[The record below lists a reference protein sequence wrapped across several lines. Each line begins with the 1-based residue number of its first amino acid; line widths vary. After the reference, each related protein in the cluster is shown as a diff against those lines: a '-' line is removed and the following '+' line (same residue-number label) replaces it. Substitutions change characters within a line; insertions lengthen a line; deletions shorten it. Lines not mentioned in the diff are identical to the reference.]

1 MKHQE
6 RKMKDLFGKKVEIS
20 NEVEERLESTYEI
33 LRSRSKSETKKQYKF
48 PKVTVAA
55 VTAVLMI
62 STGVYASI
70 RSDFFEGMF
79 GNTTKTSTPVKPVSI
94 DDGKG
99 GTVDVVI
106 PSKEFVDVDEERAQ
120 ELLGD
125 YVLEEPIVKEIGSH
139 TLTVE
144 NFLYN
149 ELGGLMYFT
158 LEREGKVTA
167 LAGNEDT
174 NLAKGASFTDEADF
188 YFTIQIGEQTIGYEN
203 IYVDTQQSTAE
214 KMYCYSYFLWSEESE
229 IDVEQKPYLLIQK
242 YPCTRGEINRMDAEE
257 YSQMCENVVEEKV
270 NLTEQDAVPTKTLD
284 LGEKGTLRISPFALA
299 FDIPK
304 MLGLS
309 NLDIDPWNVKHVEI
323 QYKNGESYVVED
335 KNENINNTGYVI
347 GCDPY
352 YKVAFNRLVDV
363 ENIKAVVINEITIPV
378 E

>member
-1 MKHQE
+1 MKNQE
-6 RKMKDLFGKKVEIS
+6 KNIKDVLGKEVKIS
-20 NEVEERLESTYEI
+20 GEVEERLESTYEI
-33 LRSRSKSETKKQYKF
+33 LRSRSKVERKKQYKF
-48 PKVTVAA
+48 PKVAVAA
-55 VTAVLMI
+55 IVAALMV

-79 GNTTKTSTPVKPVSI
+79 GNKTKTSTPAKPQSI

-99 GTVDVVI
+99 GTVDVVV

-125 YVLEEPIVKEIGSH
+125 YVLEKPIVKEIGSH

-158 LEREGKVTA
+158 LEREGGVTA

-174 NLAKGASFTDEADF
+174 NPSKGAFFTEQADF
-188 YFTIQIGEQTIGYEN
+188 YFYVETGDMISAGEN
-203 IYVDTQQSTAE
+203 VYVDTQRSTAE
-214 KMYCYSYFLWSEESE
+214 KMYCYNYFLWSDE
-229 IDVEQKPYLLIQK
+229 IDVQQKPYLFIKK
-242 YPCTRGEINRMDAEE
+242 YPCTRGEIHSMDDEE
-257 YSQMCENVVEEKV
+257 EAQALKNTVEEKV
-270 NLTEQDAVPTKTLD
+270 NLTEKEAVPTKTLD
-284 LGEKGTLRISPFALA
+284 LGEKGTLRLSPFAMA

-309 NLDIDPWNVKHVEI
+309 GELATDPGNVRHVEI
-323 QYKNGESYVVED
+323 RYKNGENYVVVDE
-335 KNENINNTGYVI
+335 NENVDNTGYVL

-363 ENIKAVVINEITIPV
+363 ENVKAVVINEIIIPV

>member
-1 MKHQE
+1 MKNQE
-6 RKMKDLFGKKVEIS
+6 RNIKDVLRKEVKIS
-20 NEVEERLESTYEI
+20 GEVEERLERTYEI
-33 LRSRSKSETKKQYKF
+33 LRSRSKAERKKYKF
-48 PKVTVAA
+48 PKVAVAA
-55 VTAVLMI
+55 IVAALMV

-79 GNTTKTSTPVKPVSI
+79 GNKTKTSTPAKPVSI

-106 PSKEFVDVDEERAQ
+106 PSKEFVDVDEERAS

-125 YVLEEPIVKEIGSH
+125 YVLEEPIVKKIGSH

-158 LEREGKVTA
+158 LEREGGVTA

-174 NLAKGASFTDEADF
+174 NLDKGANFTDEADF
-188 YFTIQIGEQTIGYEN
+188 YFIIEIGEQIVGYEN

-214 KMYCYSYFLWSEESE
+214 KMYCYSYFLWSEE
-229 IDVEQKPYLLIQK
+229 IDVQQKPYLLIKK
-242 YPCTRGEINRMDAEE
+242 YPCTRGEIDSMDEEE
-257 YSQMCENVVEEKV
+257 YAQVCENTIEEKV
-270 NLTEQDAVPTKTLD
+270 NLTEKDSVLTKTLD
-284 LGEKGTLRISPFALA
+284 LGEKGTLRLSSFAMA

-309 NLDIDPWNVKHVEI
+309 SLDIDPWNVKHVEI

-335 KNENINNTGYVI
+335 KNENINNTGYVM
-347 GCDPY
+347 GCDSY
-352 YKVAFNRLVDV
+352 YKAVFNRLVDV
-363 ENIKAVVINEITIPV
+363 EEVKAVVINDQTIPV

>member
-33 LRSRSKSETKKQYKF
+33 LRSRSKSETKRQYKF
-48 PKVTVAA
+48 PKVAVAA
-55 VTAVLMI
+55 ITAVLMI

-79 GNTTKTSTPVKPVSI
+79 GNTTKTSTPAKPVSI

-106 PSKEFVDVDEERAQ
+106 PSKKFVDVDEERAQ

>member
-79 GNTTKTSTPVKPVSI
+79 GNTTKTSTPAQPVSI

-125 YVLEEPIVKEIGSH
+125 YVLEEPIVKELGEH

-158 LEREGKVTA
+158 LEREGGVTA

-174 NLAKGASFTDEADF
+174 NLDKGANFTEEADF
-188 YFTIQIGEQTIGYEN
+188 YFIIEIGEQIVGPEN
-203 IYVDTQQSTAE
+203 IYVDMQQSTAE
-214 KMYCYSYFLWSEESE
+214 KMYCYSYFLWSEE
-229 IDVEQKPYLLIQK
+229 IDVQQKPYLFIQK
-242 YPCTRGEINRMDAEE
+242 YPCTRGEIDRMDAEE
-257 YSQMCENVVEEKV
+257 YSQMCENAVEEKV

-284 LGEKGTLRISPFALA
+284 LGEKGTLRISAFALA

-309 NLDIDPWNVKHVEI
+309 NLDIDTWNVKHVEI

-335 KNENINNTGYVI
+335 KNENINNTGYVL

>member
-79 GNTTKTSTPVKPVSI
+79 GNTTKTSTPAKPVSI

-309 NLDIDPWNVKHVEI
+309 NLDIAPWNVKHVEI

>member
-55 VTAVLMI
+55 ITAVLMI

-79 GNTTKTSTPVKPVSI
+79 GNTTKTSTPAKPVSI

-120 ELLGD
+120 ELLGN

-158 LEREGKVTA
+158 LERAGGVTA
-167 LAGNEDT
+167 LAGSEDT
-174 NLAKGASFTDEADF
+174 NLEKGANFTEDADF
-188 YFTIQIGEQTIGYEN
+188 YFNVEIGEQIVGHEN
-203 IYVDTQQSTAE
+203 IYVDMQQSTAE
-214 KMYCYSYFLWSEESE
+214 KMYCYSYFLWSEE
-229 IDVEQKPYLLIQK
+229 IDVQQKPYLFIRK
-242 YPCTRGEINRMDAEE
+242 YPCTKGEIDRMDAEE

-284 LGEKGTLRISPFALA
+284 LGEKGTLRISAFALA

-335 KNENINNTGYVI
+335 QNENINNTGYVL

-363 ENIKAVVINEITIPV
+363 ENVKGVVINDIIISV

>member
-1 MKHQE
+1 MKNQE
-6 RKMKDLFGKKVEIS
+6 RNIKDVLRKEVKIS
-20 NEVEERLESTYEI
+20 GEVEERLERTYEI
-33 LRSRSKSETKKQYKF
+33 LRSRSKAERKKYKF
-48 PKVTVAA
+48 PKVAVAA
-55 VTAVLMI
+55 IVAALMV

-79 GNTTKTSTPVKPVSI
+79 GNKTKTSTPAKPVSI

-106 PSKEFVDVDEERAQ
+106 PSKEFVDVDEERAS

-174 NLAKGASFTDEADF
+174 NLDKGANFTEEADF
-188 YFTIQIGEQTIGYEN
+188 YFIIEIGEQIVGYEN
-203 IYVDTQQSTAE
+203 IYVDMQQSTAE
-214 KMYCYSYFLWSEESE
+214 KMYCYSYFLWSEE
-229 IDVEQKPYLLIQK
+229 IDVQQKPYLLIKK
-242 YPCTRGEINRMDAEE
+242 YPCTRGEIDSMDEEE
-257 YSQMCENVVEEKV
+257 YAQVCENTIEEKV
-270 NLTEQDAVPTKTLD
+270 KLTEKDSVLTKTLD
-284 LGEKGTLRISPFALA
+284 LGEKGTLRLSSFAMA

-309 NLDIDPWNVKHVEI
+309 SLDIDPWNVKHVEI

-335 KNENINNTGYVI
+335 KNENINNTGYVL

-363 ENIKAVVINEITIPV
+363 EEVKAVVINDQTIPV

>member
-79 GNTTKTSTPVKPVSI
+79 GNTTKTSTPAKPVSI

-106 PSKEFVDVDEERAQ
+106 PSKKFVDVDEERAQ

>member
-55 VTAVLMI
+55 ITAVLMI

-79 GNTTKTSTPVKPVSI
+79 GNTTKTSTPAKPVSI

-125 YVLEEPIVKEIGSH
+125 YVLEEPIVKELGEH

-158 LEREGKVTA
+158 LEREGGVTA

-174 NLAKGASFTDEADF
+174 NLDKGANFTDEADF
-188 YFTIQIGEQTIGYEN
+188 YFNVEIGEQIVGHEN
-203 IYVDTQQSTAE
+203 VYVDMQQSTAE
-214 KMYCYSYFLWSEESE
+214 KMYCYSYFLWSEE
-229 IDVEQKPYLLIQK
+229 IDVQQKPYLLIKK
-242 YPCTRGEINRMDAEE
+242 YPCTKGEIDRMDAEE
-257 YSQMCENVVEEKV
+257 YSQMFENVVEEKV

-284 LGEKGTLRISPFALA
+284 LGEKGTLRISAFALA

-304 MLGLS
+304 MFGLS
-309 NLDIDPWNVKHVEI
+309 GLGASSTLNVKHVEV

-335 KNENINNTGYVI
+335 QNENINNTGYVI

-363 ENIKAVVINEITIPV
+363 ENVKAVVINEITIPV

>member
-55 VTAVLMI
+55 ITAVLMI

-79 GNTTKTSTPVKPVSI
+79 GNTTKISTPAQPVSI

-125 YVLEEPIVKEIGSH
+125 YVLEKPIVKELGEH

-158 LEREGKVTA
+158 LEREGGVTA

-174 NLAKGASFTDEADF
+174 NLDKGANFTEEADF
-188 YFTIQIGEQTIGYEN
+188 YFNVEIGEQIVGHEN
-203 IYVDTQQSTAE
+203 IYVDMQQSTAE
-214 KMYCYSYFLWSEESE
+214 KMYCYSYFLWSEE
-229 IDVEQKPYLLIQK
+229 IDVQQKPYLFIRK
-242 YPCTRGEINRMDAEE
+242 YPCTRGEIDSMDAEE
-257 YSQMCENVVEEKV
+257 YSQMCENAVEEKV

-284 LGEKGTLRISPFALA
+284 LGEKGTLRISAFALA

-363 ENIKAVVINEITIPV
+363 ENVKAVVINDITIPV

>member
-55 VTAVLMI
+55 ITAVLMI

-79 GNTTKTSTPVKPVSI
+79 GNTTKTSTPAQPVSI

-174 NLAKGASFTDEADF
+174 NLDKGANFTDEADF
-188 YFTIQIGEQTIGYEN
+188 YFIIEIGEQIVGHEN
-203 IYVDTQQSTAE
+203 IYVDMQQSTAE
-214 KMYCYSYFLWSEESE
+214 KMYCYSYFLWSEE
-229 IDVEQKPYLLIQK
+229 IDVQQKPYLFIQK
-242 YPCTRGEINRMDAEE
+242 YPCTRGEMDSMNEKE
-257 YSQMCENVVEEKV
+257 LTKMWENTVEEKV
-270 NLTEQDAVPTKTLD
+270 TLTEKEAVPTKTLD
-284 LGEKGTLRISPFALA
+284 LGEKGSLRISPFAMA

-304 MLGLS
+304 MFGLS
-309 NLDIDPWNVKHVEI
+309 GLGASSTLNVKHVEV

-335 KNENINNTGYVI
+335 QNDNINNTGYVI

-363 ENIKAVVINEITIPV
+363 ENVKAVVINEITIPV

>member
-33 LRSRSKSETKKQYKF
+33 LRSRSKSETKRQYKF
-48 PKVTVAA
+48 PKVAVAA
-55 VTAVLMI
+55 ITAVLMI

-79 GNTTKTSTPVKPVSI
+79 GNTTKTSTPAQPVSI

-125 YVLEEPIVKEIGSH
+125 YVLEEPIVKELGEH

-158 LEREGKVTA
+158 LEREGGVTA

-174 NLAKGASFTDEADF
+174 NLDKGANFTEEADF
-188 YFTIQIGEQTIGYEN
+188 YFIIEIGEQIVGPEN
-203 IYVDTQQSTAE
+203 IYVDMQQSTAE
-214 KMYCYSYFLWSEESE
+214 KMYCYSYFLWSEE
-229 IDVEQKPYLLIQK
+229 IDVQQKPYLFIQK
-242 YPCTRGEINRMDAEE
+242 YPCTRGEIDRMDAEE
-257 YSQMCENVVEEKV
+257 YSQMCENAVEEKV

-284 LGEKGTLRISPFALA
+284 LGEKGTLRISAFALA

-309 NLDIDPWNVKHVEI
+309 NLDIDTWNVKHVEI

-335 KNENINNTGYVI
+335 KNENINNTGYVL

>member
-55 VTAVLMI
+55 ITAVLMI

-79 GNTTKTSTPVKPVSI
+79 GNTTKTSTPAQPVSI

-106 PSKEFVDVDEERAQ
+106 PSKEFVDVDEERAN
-120 ELLGD
+120 ELLGN
-125 YVLEEPIVKEIGSH
+125 YVLQEPIVKELGEH

-174 NLAKGASFTDEADF
+174 NLDKGANFTEEADF
-188 YFTIQIGEQTIGYEN
+188 YFIIEIGEQIVGHEN
-203 IYVDTQQSTAE
+203 IYVDMQQSTAE
-214 KMYCYSYFLWSEESE
+214 KMYCYSYFLWSEE
-229 IDVEQKPYLLIQK
+229 IDVQQKPYLFIQK
-242 YPCTRGEINRMDAEE
+242 YPCTRGEMDSMNEKE
-257 YSQMCENVVEEKV
+257 LTKMWENTVEEKV
-270 NLTEQDAVPTKTLD
+270 TLTEKEAVPTKTLD
-284 LGEKGTLRISPFALA
+284 LGEKGSLRISPFAMA

-304 MLGLS
+304 MFGLS
-309 NLDIDPWNVKHVEI
+309 GLGASSTLNVKHVEV

-335 KNENINNTGYVI
+335 QNDNINNTGYVI

-363 ENIKAVVINEITIPV
+363 ENVKAVVINDIIIPM

>member
-55 VTAVLMI
+55 ITAVLMI

-79 GNTTKTSTPVKPVSI
+79 GNTTKTSTPAQPVSI

-125 YVLEEPIVKEIGSH
+125 YVLEKPIVKELGEH

-158 LEREGKVTA
+158 LEREGGVTA

-174 NLAKGASFTDEADF
+174 NLDKGANFTEEADF
-188 YFTIQIGEQTIGYEN
+188 YFNVEIGEQIVGHEN
-203 IYVDTQQSTAE
+203 VYVDMQQSTAE
-214 KMYCYSYFLWSEESE
+214 KMYCYSYFLWSEE
-229 IDVEQKPYLLIQK
+229 IDVQQKPYLFIQK
-242 YPCTRGEINRMDAEE
+242 YPCTRGEIDNMDAEE
-257 YSQMCENVVEEKV
+257 YSQMCENAVEEKV

-284 LGEKGTLRISPFALA
+284 LGEKGTLRISAFALA

-363 ENIKAVVINEITIPV
+363 ENVKAVVINDIIIPM

>member
-1 MKHQE
+1 MKNQE
-6 RKMKDLFGKKVEIS
+6 RNIKDVLEKKVKIS
-20 NEVEERLESTYEI
+20 DEVEERLESTYEI
-33 LRSRSKSETKKQYKF
+33 LRNRSKVRTRKQHKF
-48 PKVTVAA
+48 PKVAAA
-55 VTAVLMI
+55 VIVTALMV

-70 RSDFFEGMF
+70 RSDFFDGMF
-79 GNTTKTSTPVKPVSI
+79 GNTTKKSTPAKPVSI

-120 ELLGD
+120 ELLGN

-174 NLAKGASFTDEADF
+174 NLAKGANFTDEADF
-188 YFTIQIGEQTIGYEN
+188 YFNVKISDELVYSEN
-203 IYVDTQQSTAE
+203 IYVDMQQSTSE
-214 KMYCYSYFLWSEESE
+214 KMYCYSYFLWPDE
-229 IDVEQKPYLLIQK
+229 IDVQQKPYLSIQK
-242 YPCTRGEINRMDAEE
+242 YPCTRGEMDSMNEE
-257 YSQMCENVVEEKV
+257 ERTQMWENTVEEKV
-270 NLTEQDAVPTKTLD
+270 TLTEKDAVPTKTLD
-284 LGEKGTLRISPFALA
+284 LGEKGSLRLSPFAMA

-304 MLGLS
+304 MFGLS
-309 NLDIDPWNVKHVEI
+309 GLGASSTLNVKHVEV
-323 QYKNGESYVVED
+323 QYKNEESYVVED
-335 KNENINNTGYVI
+335 KNENINNTGYVL

-363 ENIKAVVINEITIPV
+363 ENIKAVVINDIIIPV

>member
-48 PKVTVAA
+48 PKVAVAA
-55 VTAVLMI
+55 ITAVIMI

-79 GNTTKTSTPVKPVSI
+79 GNTTKTSTPAQPVSI

-125 YVLEEPIVKEIGSH
+125 YVLEEPIVKELGEH

-158 LEREGKVTA
+158 LEREGGVTA

-174 NLAKGASFTDEADF
+174 NLAKGVNFTDEADF
-188 YFTIQIGEQTIGYEN
+188 YFNVEIGEQIVGHEN
-203 IYVDTQQSTAE
+203 VYVDMQQSTAE
-214 KMYCYSYFLWSEESE
+214 KMYCYSYFLWSEE
-229 IDVEQKPYLLIQK
+229 IDVQQKPYLFIQK
-242 YPCTRGEINRMDAEE
+242 YPCTRGEMDGMNEE
-257 YSQMCENVVEEKV
+257 ELTKMWENTVEEKV
-270 NLTEQDAVPTKTLD
+270 TITEKEAVPTKTLD
-284 LGEKGTLRISPFALA
+284 LGEKGSLRISPFAMA

-363 ENIKAVVINEITIPV
+363 ENVKAVVINDIIIPM

>member
-33 LRSRSKSETKKQYKF
+33 LRSRSKSETKRQYKF
-48 PKVTVAA
+48 PKVAVAA
-55 VTAVLMI
+55 ITAVLMI

-79 GNTTKTSTPVKPVSI
+79 GNTTKTSTPAQPVSI

-125 YVLEEPIVKEIGSH
+125 YVLEEPIVKELGEH

-158 LEREGKVTA
+158 LEREGGVTA

-174 NLAKGASFTDEADF
+174 NLDKGANFTEEADF
-188 YFTIQIGEQTIGYEN
+188 YFIIEIGEQIVGPEN
-203 IYVDTQQSTAE
+203 IYVDMQQSTAE
-214 KMYCYSYFLWSEESE
+214 KMYCYSYFLWSEE
-229 IDVEQKPYLLIQK
+229 IDVQQKPYLFIQK
-242 YPCTRGEINRMDAEE
+242 YPCTRGEIDRMDAEE
-257 YSQMCENVVEEKV
+257 YSQMCENAVEEKV

-284 LGEKGTLRISPFALA
+284 LGEKGTLRISAFALA

-309 NLDIDPWNVKHVEI
+309 NLDIDTWNVKHVEI

>member
-33 LRSRSKSETKKQYKF
+33 LRSRSKSETKRQYKF
-48 PKVTVAA
+48 PKVAVAA
-55 VTAVLMI
+55 ITAVLMI

-79 GNTTKTSTPVKPVSI
+79 GNTTKTSTPAQPVSI

-125 YVLEEPIVKEIGSH
+125 YVLEEPIVKELGEH

-158 LEREGKVTA
+158 LEREGGVTA

-174 NLAKGASFTDEADF
+174 NLDKGANFTEEADF
-188 YFTIQIGEQTIGYEN
+188 YFIIEIGEQIVGPEN
-203 IYVDTQQSTAE
+203 IYVDMQQSTAE
-214 KMYCYSYFLWSEESE
+214 KMYCYSYFLWSEE
-229 IDVEQKPYLLIQK
+229 IDVQQKPYLFIQK
-242 YPCTRGEINRMDAEE
+242 YPCTRGEIDRMDAEE
-257 YSQMCENVVEEKV
+257 YSQMCEYAVEEKV

-284 LGEKGTLRISPFALA
+284 LGEKGTLRISAFALA

-309 NLDIDPWNVKHVEI
+309 NLDIDTWNVKHVEI

-335 KNENINNTGYVI
+335 KNENINNTGYVL

>member
-55 VTAVLMI
+55 ITAVLMI

-79 GNTTKTSTPVKPVSI
+79 GNTTKTSTPAQPVSI

-99 GTVDVVI
+99 GTVDVII

-125 YVLEEPIVKEIGSH
+125 YVLEEPIVKELGEH

-158 LEREGKVTA
+158 LEREGGVTA

-174 NLAKGASFTDEADF
+174 NLAKGVNFTDEADF
-188 YFTIQIGEQTIGYEN
+188 YFNVEIGEQIVGHEN
-203 IYVDTQQSTAE
+203 VYVDMQQSTAE
-214 KMYCYSYFLWSEESE
+214 KMYCYSYFLWSEE
-229 IDVEQKPYLLIQK
+229 IDVQQKPYLFIQK
-242 YPCTRGEINRMDAEE
+242 YPCTRGEMDGMNEE
-257 YSQMCENVVEEKV
+257 ELTKMWENTVEEKV
-270 NLTEQDAVPTKTLD
+270 TITEKEAVPTKTLD
-284 LGEKGTLRISPFALA
+284 LGEKGSLRISPFAMA

-363 ENIKAVVINEITIPV
+363 ENVKAVVINDIIIPM

>member
-1 MKHQE
+1 MKYQE

-33 LRSRSKSETKKQYKF
+33 LRSRSKSETKRQYKF

-55 VTAVLMI
+55 ITAVIMI

-79 GNTTKTSTPVKPVSI
+79 GNTTKTSTPAQPVSI

-106 PSKEFVDVDEERAQ
+106 PSKEFVDVDEERAS
-120 ELLGD
+120 ELLGN

-158 LEREGKVTA
+158 MEREGGVTA

-174 NLAKGASFTDEADF
+174 NLAKGANFTDEADF
-188 YFTIQIGEQTIGYEN
+188 YFNIEIGEQIVGHEN
-203 IYVDTQQSTAE
+203 IYVDMQKSTAE
-214 KMYCYSYFLWSEESE
+214 KMYCYSYFLWSEE
-229 IDVEQKPYLLIQK
+229 IDVQQKPYLLIKK
-242 YPCTRGEINRMDAEE
+242 YPCTKGEIDRMDAEE

-270 NLTEQDAVPTKTLD
+270 NLTEKDAVPAKTLD
-284 LGEKGTLRISPFALA
+284 LGEKGTLRISAFALA

-335 KNENINNTGYVI
+335 NNENINNTGYVL

-363 ENIKAVVINEITIPV
+363 ENVKAVVINDITIPM

>member
-55 VTAVLMI
+55 ITAVLMI

-79 GNTTKTSTPVKPVSI
+79 GNTTKTSTPAQPVSI

-99 GTVDVVI
+99 GTVDVII
-106 PSKEFVDVDEERAQ
+106 PSKEFVDVDKERAQ

-125 YVLEEPIVKEIGSH
+125 YVLEKPIVKELGEH

-158 LEREGKVTA
+158 LEREGGVTA

-174 NLAKGASFTDEADF
+174 NLDKGANFTEEADF
-188 YFTIQIGEQTIGYEN
+188 YFIIEIGEQIVGHEN
-203 IYVDTQQSTAE
+203 IYVDMQQSTAE
-214 KMYCYSYFLWSEESE
+214 KMYCYSYFLWSEE
-229 IDVEQKPYLLIQK
+229 IDVQQKPYLFIRK
-242 YPCTRGEINRMDAEE
+242 YPCTKGEIDRMDAEE

-284 LGEKGTLRISPFALA
+284 LGEKGILRISAFALA

-363 ENIKAVVINEITIPV
+363 ENVKAVVINDIIIPV

>member
-1 MKHQE
+1 MKNQE
-6 RKMKDLFGKKVEIS
+6 RNIKDVLEKKVKIS
-20 NEVEERLESTYEI
+20 DEVEERLESTYEI
-33 LRSRSKSETKKQYKF
+33 LRNRSKVRTRKQHKF
-48 PKVTVAA
+48 PKVAAA
-55 VTAVLMI
+55 VVVTALMV

-79 GNTTKTSTPVKPVSI
+79 GNTTKTSTPTQPVSI

-106 PSKEFVDVDEERAQ
+106 PSKEFVDVDEERAN
-120 ELLGD
+120 ELLGK
-125 YVLEEPIVKEIGSH
+125 YVLEEPIVKKLGEH

-149 ELGGLMYFT
+149 ELGGLMYYT
-158 LEREGKVTA
+158 LEREGGVTA

-174 NLAKGASFTDEADF
+174 NLDKGANFTEEADF
-188 YFTIQIGEQTIGYEN
+188 YFNVEIGEQIVGHEN
-203 IYVDTQQSTAE
+203 IYVDMQQSTAE
-214 KMYCYSYFLWSEESE
+214 KMYCYSYFLWSEE
-229 IDVEQKPYLLIQK
+229 IDVQQKPYLFIRK
-242 YPCTRGEINRMDAEE
+242 YPCTKGEIDRMDAEE
-257 YSQMCENVVEEKV
+257 YSQICENVVEEKV

-284 LGEKGTLRISPFALA
+284 LGEKGTLRISAFALA

-309 NLDIDPWNVKHVEI
+309 SLDIDPWNVKHVEI

-335 KNENINNTGYVI
+335 KNENINNTGYVL

-363 ENIKAVVINEITIPV
+363 ENVKAVVINDITIPV

>member
-55 VTAVLMI
+55 ITAVLMI

-79 GNTTKTSTPVKPVSI
+79 GNTTKTSTPAKPVSI

-120 ELLGD
+120 ELLGN

-158 LEREGKVTA
+158 LERAGGVTA
-167 LAGNEDT
+167 LAGSEDT
-174 NLAKGASFTDEADF
+174 NLEKGANFTEDADF
-188 YFTIQIGEQTIGYEN
+188 YFNVEIGEQIVGHEN
-203 IYVDTQQSTAE
+203 IYVDMQQSTAE
-214 KMYCYSYFLWSEESE
+214 KMYCYSYFLWSEE
-229 IDVEQKPYLLIQK
+229 IDVQQKPYLFIRK
-242 YPCTRGEINRMDAEE
+242 YPCTKGEIDRMDAEE

-284 LGEKGTLRISPFALA
+284 LGEKGTLRISAFALA

-363 ENIKAVVINEITIPV
+363 ENVKAVVINEMTIPV

>member
-20 NEVEERLESTYEI
+20 NEVEERLENTYEI
-33 LRSRSKSETKKQYKF
+33 LRSRSKSETKRQYKF
-48 PKVTVAA
+48 PKVAVVAI
-55 VTAVLMI
+55 TAVLMI

-79 GNTTKTSTPVKPVSI
+79 GNTTKTSTPTQPVSI

-106 PSKEFVDVDEERAQ
+106 PSKEFVDVDEERAN
-120 ELLGD
+120 ELLGK

-174 NLAKGASFTDEADF
+174 NLTKGASFTDEADF

-257 YSQMCENVVEEKV
+257 YSQMYENVVEEKV
-270 NLTEQDAVPTKTLD
+270 TLTEQDAVPTKTLD
-284 LGEKGTLRISPFALA
+284 LEEKGTLRISSFALA

-309 NLDIDPWNVKHVEI
+309 SLDIDPWNVKHVEI

-363 ENIKAVVINEITIPV
+363 ENIKAVVINDIIIPV

>member
-1 MKHQE
+1 MKNQE
-6 RKMKDLFGKKVEIS
+6 KNIKDVLGKEVKIS
-20 NEVEERLESTYEI
+20 GEVEERLESTYEI
-33 LRSRSKSETKKQYKF
+33 LRSRSKAERKKQYKF
-48 PKVTVAA
+48 PKVAVAA
-55 VTAVLMI
+55 IVAALMV

-79 GNTTKTSTPVKPVSI
+79 GNTTKTSTPAKPVSI

-106 PSKEFVDVDEERAQ
+106 PSKEFVDVDEERASK
-120 ELLGD
+120 LLGD

-158 LEREGKVTA
+158 LEREGGVTA
-167 LAGNEDT
+167 LAGDEDT
-174 NLAKGASFTDEADF
+174 NLDKGANFTEEADF
-188 YFTIQIGEQTIGYEN
+188 YFIIEIGEQIVGYEN

-214 KMYCYSYFLWSEESE
+214 KMYCYSYFLWSEE
-229 IDVEQKPYLLIQK
+229 IDVQQKPYLLIKK
-242 YPCTRGEINRMDAEE
+242 YPCTRGEIDSMDEEE
-257 YSQMCENVVEEKV
+257 YAQVCENTIEEKV
-270 NLTEQDAVPTKTLD
+270 KLTEKDPVLTKTLD
-284 LGEKGTLRISPFALA
+284 LGEKGTLRLSSFAMA

-309 NLDIDPWNVKHVEI
+309 GELATDPGNVRHVEI
-323 QYKNGESYVVED
+323 QYKNGENYVVVDE
-335 KNENINNTGYVI
+335 NENVDNTGYVL
-347 GCDPY
+347 GCDSY
-352 YKVAFNRLVDV
+352 YKAVFNRLVDV
-363 ENIKAVVINEITIPV
+363 EEVKAVVINDQTIPV

>member
-33 LRSRSKSETKKQYKF
+33 LRSRSKSETKKQSKF

-55 VTAVLMI
+55 ITAVLMI

-79 GNTTKTSTPVKPVSI
+79 GNTTKTSTPAQPVSI

-120 ELLGD
+120 ELLGN

-158 LEREGKVTA
+158 LERAGGVTA
-167 LAGNEDT
+167 LAGSEDT
-174 NLAKGASFTDEADF
+174 NLEKGANFTEDADF
-188 YFTIQIGEQTIGYEN
+188 YFNVEIGEQIVGHEN
-203 IYVDTQQSTAE
+203 IYVDMQQSTAE
-214 KMYCYSYFLWSEESE
+214 KMYCYSYFLWSEE
-229 IDVEQKPYLLIQK
+229 IDVQQKPYLFIRK
-242 YPCTRGEINRMDAEE
+242 YPCTKGEIDRMDAEE

-284 LGEKGTLRISPFALA
+284 LGEKGTLRISAFALA

-363 ENIKAVVINEITIPV
+363 ENVKAVVINDITIPV

>member
-55 VTAVLMI
+55 ITAVLMI

-79 GNTTKTSTPVKPVSI
+79 GNKTKTSTPAKPVSI
-94 DDGKG
+94 DVGKG

-125 YVLEEPIVKEIGSH
+125 YVLEEPIVKELGEH

-158 LEREGKVTA
+158 LEREGGVTA

-174 NLAKGASFTDEADF
+174 NLDKGAFFTDQADF
-188 YFTIQIGEQTIGYEN
+188 YFYVETGDMISSGEN
-203 IYVDTQQSTAE
+203 IYVDIQQSTAE
-214 KMYCYSYFLWSEESE
+214 KMYCYNYFLWSEE
-229 IDVEQKPYLLIQK
+229 IDVQQKPYLFIKK
-242 YPCTRGEINRMDAEE
+242 YPCTRGEIYALKNEE
-257 YSQMCENVVEEKV
+257 ELTKVRENTVEEKV
-270 NLTEQDAVPTKTLD
+270 TLTEKDAVPTKTLD
-284 LGEKGTLRISPFALA
+284 LGEKGTLRLSPFAMA

-309 NLDIDPWNVKHVEI
+309 GETSTDPSNVKHVEI

-335 KNENINNTGYVI
+335 QNENINNTGYVL
-347 GCDPY
+347 GCDSY

-363 ENIKAVVINEITIPV
+363 ENVKAVVINEITIPV

>member
-1 MKHQE
+1 MKNQE
-6 RKMKDLFGKKVEIS
+6 RNIKDVLEKEVKIS
-20 NEVEERLESTYEI
+20 GEVEERLESTYEM
-33 LRSRSKSETKKQYKF
+33 LRSRSKVRTRKQHKF
-48 PKVTVAA
+48 PKVAAA
-55 VTAVLMI
+55 VIVTALMV

-79 GNTTKTSTPVKPVSI
+79 GNTTKTSTPAKPVNI

-99 GTVDVVI
+99 GTVDVVV
-106 PSKEFVDVDEERAQ
+106 PSKEFVDVDEERAS
-120 ELLGD
+120 ELLGN
-125 YVLEEPIVKEIGSH
+125 YVLEEPVVKELGEH

-158 LEREGKVTA
+158 LEREGGVTA

-174 NLAKGASFTDEADF
+174 NLDKGADFTEKSDF
-188 YFTIQIGEQTIGYEN
+188 YFIIEIGEQIVGHEN
-203 IYVDTQQSTAE
+203 IYVDMQQSTAE
-214 KMYCYSYFLWSEESE
+214 KMYCYSYFLWSEE
-229 IDVEQKPYLLIQK
+229 IDVQQKPYLLIKK
-242 YPCTRGEINRMDAEE
+242 YPCTKGEIDSMSAEE
-257 YSQMCENVVEEKV
+257 YLQMWENTVEEKV
-270 NLTEQDAVPTKTLD
+270 PLTEKDAVPTKTLD

-299 FDIPK
+299 FDIPQ

-309 NLDIDPWNVKHVEI
+309 KLDIDLWNVKHVEI
-323 QYKNGESYVVED
+323 QYKNGDSYVVED

-352 YKVAFNRLVDV
+352 YKAAFNRLVDV
-363 ENIKAVVINEITIPV
+363 DEVKAVVINDQTIPV

>member
-1 MKHQE
+1 MKYQE

-33 LRSRSKSETKKQYKF
+33 LRSRSKSETKRQYKF

-55 VTAVLMI
+55 ITAVIMI

-79 GNTTKTSTPVKPVSI
+79 GNTTKTSTPAQPVSI

-106 PSKEFVDVDEERAQ
+106 PSKEFVDVDEERAS
-120 ELLGD
+120 ELLGN

-158 LEREGKVTA
+158 MEREGGVTA

-174 NLAKGASFTDEADF
+174 NLAKGANFTEDADF
-188 YFTIQIGEQTIGYEN
+188 YFNIEIGEQIVGHEN
-203 IYVDTQQSTAE
+203 IYVDMQKSTAE
-214 KMYCYSYFLWSEESE
+214 KMYCYSYFLWSEE
-229 IDVEQKPYLLIQK
+229 IDVQQKPYLLIKK
-242 YPCTRGEINRMDAEE
+242 YPCTKGEIDRMDAEE

-270 NLTEQDAVPTKTLD
+270 NLTKKDAVPAKTLD
-284 LGEKGTLRISPFALA
+284 LGEKGTLRISAFALA

-335 KNENINNTGYVI
+335 NNENINNTGYVL

-363 ENIKAVVINEITIPV
+363 ENVKAVVINDITIPM